1 MTANF
6 SNQLEISFFSW
17 SPYSRHVLKIPVM
30 ILKNSF
36 RLWFSKIEVF
46 GPRAGPLFDSIISI
60 ISQIYNWSK
69 THLNFL
75 SPNKPDK
82 YKFEN
87 FCLSVEKWQI
97 SDFSTSTWVKNLEGQ
112 KNLDVERSEIYPYI
126 IWNIIILKVTLKRVT
141 SSSRRLAV
149 THKMQAKFLMI
160 LKSS

>member
-1 MTANF
+1 MCSYTKYFRENHYFPWLKAVTNWHCY
-6 SNQLEISFFSW
+6 LCISRLGWPRTFQTSFKFHFFCGHPTLDMSC
-17 SPYSRHVLKIPVM
+17 KIPVM

-97 SDFSTSTWVKNLEGQ
+97 SDFSTSRWVKNLEG
-112 KNLDVERSEIYPYI
+112 
-126 IWNIIILKVTLKRVT
+126 
-141 SSSRRLAV
+141 
-149 THKMQAKFLMI
+149 
-160 LKSS
+160 